1 MQAKKSY
8 GQHFLHR
15 RDLAQDIA
23 SAVSFAHGY
32 TNLVEVGPGMG
43 MLTQFLLVRSPGL
56 YAAEADPDMVVYLK
70 KHYPQLGERL
80 ISGDFLQMDFKKM
93 FPDGAAL
100 GIVGNFPY
108 NISSQIVIKMIEN
121 RWQVPELVG
130 MFQKEVAERIVA
142 KPGSKV
148 YGIISVLAQAYYV
161 GEYLFTVDKSAFK
174 PPPQVQSGVIRLV
187 RKDDFSLECDDA
199 LFKTVVKTAFG
210 QRRKMLR
217 NTMRGLLG
225 HIKGLLDDP
234 FYTKRPEQLSVA
246 EFVKMT
252 QLVSESRVKE

>member
-15 RDLAQDIA
+15 RDLAQAIA
-23 SAVSFAHGY
+23 EGITYAHGY

-43 MLTQFLLVRSPGL
+43 MLTQFLLKRSPNL

-80 ISGDFLQMDFKKM
+80 ISGDFLQLDFKSL

-108 NISSQIVIKMIEN
+108 NISSQIVFKMIDN

-148 YGIISVLAQAYYV
+148 YGIISVLAQAYYD
-161 GEYLFTVDKSAFK
+161 GEYLFTVDKEAFN

-187 RKDDFSLECDDA
+187 RKDDFTLDCNDE
-199 LFKTVVKTAFG
+199 LFRTVVKTAFG

-217 NTMRGLLG
+217 NTLRGLLG
-225 HIKGLLDDP
+225 HVDGLLDDV
-234 FYTKRPEQLSVA
+234 FYTKRPEQLSVVD
-246 EFVKMT
+246 FVKIT
-252 QLVSESRVKE
+252 KLVAQSRIAE